1 MQAFVLEGDR
11 ISRVEGAKEIV
22 LAHEAG
28 KRLWLD
34 LEERTAESDQLLGE
48 TFKIHPLVC
57 EDIWLD
63 RSVPKIDHFDDYLY
77 IIVHGVRRGSAPLK
91 LDLWVLDIVVGKSF
105 VITQHR
111 DRASALVARD
121 PEGHN
126 RPGRPAERIP
136 TLLQKGTYWVAHAL
150 IDRVVDAYLPLI
162 DEFAERIEKVEKDVL
177 EKAGT
182 PEDDQLLMSTLFA
195 LRRSI
200 QQLWRITPHQLET
213 LGRLAR
219 AEFEEIPNG
228 AIPYFRDVNDHFI
241 RVAQLTESYRD
252 VVSNT
257 MDAYL
262 SLQSNRMNETMKRL
276 TMMSTLMLP
285 LTFVAGV
292 YGMNFHFMPELS
304 WRYGYPFA
312 LGTMATIATFIVV
325 WFKRKRWL

>member
-1 MQAFVLEGDR
+1 MQAFVLEGDTVAR
-11 ISRVEGAKEIV
+11 LEGVKEIQD
-22 LAHEAG
+22 AHELG

-34 LEERTAESDQLLGE
+34 LDERTAASDELLLE

-63 RSVPKIDHFDDYLY
+63 RSVPKIDRFDDYLY

-91 LDLWVLDIVVGKSF
+91 LDLWVLDIVVSKTF

-111 DRASALVARD
+111 DRVSALASRELAD
-121 PEGHN
+121 
-126 RPGRPAERIP
+126 RIP
-136 TLLQKGTYWVAHAL
+136 ALLQKGTYWVAHAF

-162 DEFAERIEKVEKDVL
+162 DEFGLGIEKVERDVL

-182 PEDDQLLMSTLFA
+182 PEDDPKLLPTLFA

-219 AEFEEIPNG
+219 PEFDELPNG
-228 AIPYFRDVNDHFI
+228 AIPYFRDVNDHYI

-252 VVSNT
+252 IVSNT

-285 LTFVAGV
+285 LTFIAGV

-312 LGTMATIATFIVV
+312 LGTMAFVATFIVI
-325 WFKRKRWL
+325 WFKKRRWL

>member
-1 MQAFVLEGDR
+1 MRAFVLEGDQITR
-11 ISRVEGAKEIV
+11 LEGAGEIRD
-22 LAHEAG
+22 AHELG
-28 KRLWLD
+28 RRLWLD
-34 LEERTAESDQLLGE
+34 LEERTVESDQLLLE

-63 RSVPKIDHFDDYLY
+63 RSVPKIDRFDDYLY
-77 IIVHGVRRGSAPLK
+77 VIVHGVRRGSAPMK
-91 LDLWVLDIVVGKSF
+91 LDLWVLDIVVSKTF

-111 DRASALVARD
+111 DRASALAAR
-121 PEGHN
+121 ELVEKI
-126 RPGRPAERIP
+126 PA
-136 TLLQKGTYWVAHAL
+136 LLDKGTYWVAHTL
-150 IDRVVDAYLPLI
+150 IDRVVDGYLPLI
-162 DEFAERIEKVEKDVL
+162 DEFGVGIEKLERDVL

-182 PEDDQLLMSTLFA
+182 PDDDHGLLPTLFA

-200 QQLWRITPHQLET
+200 QQLCRITPHQLET

-219 AEFEEIPNG
+219 PEFDEIPNG

-285 LTFVAGV
+285 LTFVAGI

-312 LGTMATIATFIVV
+312 LGTMLVIATFILL

>member
-1 MQAFVLEGDR
+1 MQAFVLDGDHITR
-11 ISRVEGAKEIV
+11 LESPKDI
-22 LAHEAG
+22 HEAHGQG

-34 LEERTAESDQLLGE
+34 LEDRTVESDHLLLE
-48 TFKIHPLVC
+48 TFGIHPLVC

-77 IIVHGVRRGSAPLK
+77 IIVHGVKRNSAPMK
-91 LDLWVLDIVVGKSF
+91 LDLWVLDIVVSRSF
-105 VITQHR
+105 IITQHR
-111 DRASALVARD
+111 DRASALAAR
-121 PEGHN
+121 ELV
-126 RPGRPAERIP
+126 ERIP
-136 TLLQKGTYWVAHAL
+136 ALLEKGTFWVAHAL

-162 DEFAERIEKVEKDVL
+162 DGFGERIDKLEKDVL

-182 PEDDQLLMSTLFA
+182 SADDDQGLLPTLFA

-200 QQLWRITPHQLET
+200 QQLCRITPHQLET
-213 LGRLAR
+213 LDRLAR
-219 AEFEEIPNG
+219 PEFEEIPNA
-228 AIPYFRDVNDHFI
+228 AIPYFRDVNDHFV
-241 RVAQLTESYRD
+241 RVAQLTESFRD

-292 YGMNFHFMPELS
+292 YGMNFRFMPELG

-312 LGTMATIATFIVV
+312 LGTMAVIATVILL

>member
-1 MQAFVLEGDR
+1 MQAFVLEGSLVTR
-11 ISRVEGAKEIV
+11 LEGQKEIRE
-22 LAHEAG
+22 AHELG

-34 LEERTAESDQLLGE
+34 LDERTPESDQLLLE

-63 RSVPKIDHFDDYLY
+63 RSVPKIDRFDDYLY
-77 IIVHGVRRGSAPLK
+77 VIVHGVRRGSAPLK
-91 LDLWVLDIVVGKSF
+91 VDLWVLDIVVSKTF

-111 DRASALVARD
+111 DKASALAAR
-121 PEGHN
+121 ELV
-126 RPGRPAERIP
+126 ERIP
-136 TLLQKGTYWVAHAL
+136 ALLEKGTYWVAHAL

-162 DEFAERIEKVEKDVL
+162 DEFSVGIEKVEHDVL

-182 PEDDQLLMSTLFA
+182 PDDDHRLLPTLFA

-200 QQLWRITPHQLET
+200 QQLCRITPHQLET
-213 LGRLAR
+213 LGRLSR
-219 AEFEEIPNG
+219 PEFDEIPNG
-228 AIPYFRDVNDHFI
+228 AIPYFRDVNDHFV

-285 LTFVAGV
+285 LTFIAGV

-312 LGTMATIATFIVV
+312 LGTMAVVATFIVF
-325 WFKRKRWL
+325 WFKKRRWL